1 VILGRIVQGC
11 GASGIISLASI
22 IITGNIISLFHF
34 FLFRFKKVIPEA
46 NLTSSKD
53 IAVPSNVAVLRSYV
67 NIASTVGLSFGG
79 PLGGFLGGTIG
90 WRW

>member
-1 VILGRIVQGC
+1 M
-11 GASGIISLASI
+11 
-22 IITGNIISLFHF
+22 
-34 FLFRFKKVIPEA
+34 IPEA

-67 NIASTVGLSFGG
+67 NIASTVGLSLGG

>member
-1 VILGRIVQGC
+1 
-11 GASGIISLASI
+11 
-22 IITGNIISLFHF
+22 
-34 FLFRFKKVIPEA
+34 VIPEA